1 MKTIFLTSALAL
13 CTIVGCAQDKQP
25 KSPPATVKATV
36 AGVDVEIH
44 YSQPSVKGRKI
55 WGDLVPYGK
64 VWRTGANEATTISF
78 SQDVMI
84 DGQALPAGKYAL
96 FTIPTE
102 DNFTFIFNKEAEQWG
117 AYKYKE
123 KEDALRI
130 ETEARQLKNQ
140 TEMMTFKITDDGIV
154 HLYWD
159 YLEAVFKVTK

>member
-1 MKTIFLTSALAL
+1 MKTIFLASALAL
-13 CTIVGCAQDKQP
+13 CSIMGCAQDKQP
-25 KSPPATVKATV
+25 KSPPANVKATV
-36 AGVDVEIH
+36 ADVDVEIH
-44 YSQPSVKGRKI
+44 YSQPSVKGREI

-123 KEDALRI
+123 KEDALRVV
-130 ETEARQLKNQ
+130 TEATQVQ
-140 TEMMTFKITDDGIV
+140 PFTEMLSFNIQDDGHVLLNWANLEVAFIV
-154 HLYWD
+154 S
-159 YLEAVFKVTK
+159 K